1 MNKEKDK
8 AGMKEREKRKRNQVV
23 LDWRYQYKVLGLCVN
38 RRNID
43 TWTWKQL

>member
-23 LDWRYQYKVLGLCVN
+23 LDWRYQYKVLGFMC
-38 RRNID
+38 
-43 TWTWKQL
+43 K